1 MTSQTRLAT
10 VILLALLC
18 LARPAQLAGLDVTAE
33 LAAAFDA
40 AYNLNYDEAMRQA
53 ETVVSKHP
61 DSSAAHRALATII
74 WMHLLFDRG
83 ALTIDHYLGGV
94 SQSDIDLPAP
104 PPARATRF
112 HHHVERAITLAEMR
126 VRNRASD
133 IDARFDLGM
142 AHGLYASWMATVEG
156 KVRGAFGA
164 ARRAYDAHEWVLD
177 HDADRHD
184 AGLVVGTYRYSVAV
198 LSFPK
203 RWLAYL
209 AGFGGDKARGI
220 RMLEAAVD
228 TPSTATDARLA
239 LALVYSRESEHRR
252 ALEIFKT
259 LQREFPDNR
268 LLWLEAGS
276 AAWRAGLAAES
287 EALLTE
293 GLSRHDRD
301 PRPKIPGE
309 RALWIYKRGV
319 ARLSQNHL
327 PAAETDLRLALTQA
341 PTGWVR
347 GRIHLEQ
354 GKIADL
360 RGERQA
366 AVARYTEA
374 ESLCRAHRDPW
385 CVGEAAKYRKR
396 AFSFSPARGSTV
408 D

>member
-1 MTSQTRLAT
+1 MRPLRRRVAI
-10 VILLALLC
+10 ILLALIC
-18 LARPAQLAGLDVTAE
+18 AFRPAQLSGQDVTAA
-33 LAAAFDA
+33 LAPAFDA
-40 AYNLNYDEAMRQA
+40 AYNLNYDEAMRRA
-53 ETVVSKHP
+53 EAVVSRQP
-61 DSSAAHRALATII
+61 ESSAAHRALATII

-94 SQSDIDLPAP
+94 SQSDVDLPAP
-104 PPARATRF
+104 PPARASRF
-112 HHHVERAITLAEMR
+112 HQHVERAITLAEAR
-126 VRNRASD
+126 VKNSASD
-133 IDARFDLGM
+133 INARFDLGM

-177 HDADRHD
+177 RDATRHD

-220 RMLEAAVD
+220 RLLEAAVT

-239 LALVYSRESEHRR
+239 LALVYSRESEHRL
-252 ALEIFKT
+252 ALEIFRT
-259 LQREFPDNR
+259 LMREFPDNR

-276 AAWRAGLAAES
+276 AAWRAGQAAEA

-319 ARLSQNHL
+319 ARVSQNHL
-327 PAAETDLRLALTQA
+327 PDAEADLRLALTQA

-366 AVARYTEA
+366 AVTRYTEA

-385 CVGEAAKYRKR
+385 CASESAGYRKR
-396 AFSFSPARGSTV
+396 AFAFTSTRGSTV